1 LTVGFALFIAG
12 VGLVDSLNPATIA
25 VAVVLATTERP
36 LWRLAGY
43 TAGIFAVY
51 FLGGLIL
58 TLGPSQLIR
67 TATSHPSGLG
77 FDIGFIVAGLV
88 AFAFAVWIFLHRHDQ
103 AKIPDVDVKP
113 GSAVVLGAGITAVDL
128 PTAFP
133 YFAAIVAIL
142 GEDLSAPPEIL
153 LLLLFN
159 VMYVLPIIVIAI
171 VAVVLGERAEG
182 PLLKIRAHLPASE
195 KKQSG
200 DGHQWPRAGTPIP
213 LPEHG
218 VADRP

>member
-1 LTVGFALFIAG
+1 MTVGFALFIAG

-182 PLLKIRAHLPASE
+182 PLLKIRAFVTRWSPWLLVVLSV
-195 KKQSG
+195 G
-200 DGHQWPRAGTPIP
+200 V
-213 LPEHG
+213 G
-218 VADRP
+218 VAALYAGIQGRVT